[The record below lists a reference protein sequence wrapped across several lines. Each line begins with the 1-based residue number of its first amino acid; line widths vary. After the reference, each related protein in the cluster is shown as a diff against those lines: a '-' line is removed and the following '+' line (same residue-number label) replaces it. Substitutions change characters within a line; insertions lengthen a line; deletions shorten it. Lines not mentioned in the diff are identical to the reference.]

1 MNDSDVKPPPG
12 SKEKKARKVVP
23 KRSYPKA
30 PLETCVR
37 VAEIIKEKNGGNPWP
52 PTEVA
57 KALGLSSK
65 SSNLDLYT
73 ASGVQY
79 GIIEGSRASKN
90 ISITPLGREI
100 VYADSPERELAARR
114 SAFLSI
120 DSFAR
125 VLEHY
130 GGNELPEKQ
139 YLSNT
144 LLDKFSIPLELQEE
158 FVDVFQKNCNYTKI
172 GQQWTASA
180 PDSRGRIDHSLPI
193 IRSSPKNGDAL
204 KCFVIMPLAERDG
217 VRPSG
222 YFNEVYES
230 IIKPAVHESGFVA
243 ETAMRTGSDLIHS
256 TRINDLAEADIVL
269 ADLTDH
275 NPNVLF
281 ELGLRMAENKPVAII
296 KSDDTGRIFDVD
308 NLLRVLEYDANIW
321 PSTVIKDV
329 EHLTEHLKA
338 TWENRNSGRSYIDIL
353 RGKQNYL

>member
-1 MNDSDVKPPPG
+1 MASATDAG
-12 SKEKKARKVVP
+12 TEKSAKTRKLV
-23 KRSYPKA
+23 KRSYPRA
-30 PLETCVR
+30 TLETCVR

-57 KALGLSSK
+57 KALGLSPK

-73 ASGVQY
+73 ASGSQY
-79 GIIEGSRASKN
+79 AIIEGSRAATNVSL
-90 ISITPLGREI
+90 TQLGRDI
-100 VYADSPERELAARR
+100 VYADSPERELAAKR

-120 DSFAR
+120 DPFAR
-125 VLEHY
+125 VLEYY
-130 GGNELPEKQ
+130 GGNQLPEKQ

-144 LLDKFSIPLELQEE
+144 LLEKFSIPLDLQDE
-158 FVDVFQKNCNYTKI
+158 FVEVFQKNCTYTKI
-172 GQQWTASA
+172 GQAWSAGA

-193 IRSSPKNGDAL
+193 IRTNPRDSSSPR
-204 KCFVIMPLAERDG
+204 CFVVMPLAEREG
-217 VRPSG
+217 VRSPG
-222 YFNEVYES
+222 YFKEVYES
-230 IIKPAVHESGFVA
+230 IIKPAVTEAGFVA

-256 TRINDLAEADIVL
+256 TIINELAEADIVL

-321 PSTVIKDV
+321 PSTVAKDV
-329 EHLTEHLKA
+329 IGVTEHLKA
-338 TWENRNSGRSYIDIL
+338 TWEGRNSGRSYIDIL
-353 RGKQNYL
+353 RGR

>member
-1 MNDSDVKPPPG
+1 MADDTETALTGQPR
-12 SKEKKARKVVP
+12 SKAI
-23 KRSYPKA
+23 KRSYPRA

-52 PTEVA
+52 PVEVA
-57 KALGLSSK
+57 KALGLSPK

-73 ASGVQY
+73 SAGSQY
-79 GIIEGSRASKN
+79 GIIEGSRKSASVLL
-90 ISITPLGREI
+90 TQLGKDV
-100 VYADSPERELAARR
+100 VYADSPERELAAKR

-120 DSFAR
+120 DIFAK

-130 GGNELPEKQ
+130 GGNQLPEKQ

-144 LLDKFSIPLELQEE
+144 LLDKFAIPVELQDE
-158 FVDVFQKNCNYTKI
+158 FVDIFQKNCQYTKI
-172 GQQWTASA
+172 GQSWSASA

-193 IRSSPKNGDAL
+193 IRVSNSDSNAP

-217 VRPSG
+217 VRSTG
-222 YFNEVYES
+222 YFKEVYES
-230 IIKPAVHESGFVA
+230 IIKPALKDAGFTA

-256 TRINDLAEADIVL
+256 TIINELADADIVL

-321 PSTVIKDV
+321 PSSVARDV
-329 EHLTEHLKA
+329 ASVAEHVKA
-338 TWENRNSGRSYIDIL
+338 TWDGRDSGRSYIDIL
-353 RGKQNYL
+353 RGR